1 VLILWLFAGVL
12 WVPAS
17 RRAPVSAR

>member
-1 VLILWLFAGVL
+1 VLVLWLFAGVL